1 MKITAIIAFGL
12 AAFAMA
18 SPVPEAEAEAGLVD
32 SITGSLPH
40 PINGADKRAIEMA
53 PVDKIMTT
61 AEPVNLVTRQ
71 AANNTAN
78 AAAKKGQCS
87 LNPV

>member
-1 MKITAIIAFGL
+1 MKISAVIAFGL

-53 PVDKIMTT
+53 PVDKIMSSV
-61 AEPVNLVTRQ
+61 EPVDLVTRQ
-71 AANNTAN
+71 AANTTT
-78 AAAKKGQCS
+78 AAAKKGKPILS
-87 LNPV
+87 LY